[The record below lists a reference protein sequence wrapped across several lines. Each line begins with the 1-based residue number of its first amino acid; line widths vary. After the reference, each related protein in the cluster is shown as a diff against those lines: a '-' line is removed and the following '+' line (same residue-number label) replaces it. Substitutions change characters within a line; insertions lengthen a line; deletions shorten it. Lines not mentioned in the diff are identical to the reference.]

1 MFEVISLSVKIIV
14 FILNGIRTF
23 KIIRKKQKKD
33 FRSVSQ
39 PNTWGKYRIFLLEK
53 FSFVKL
59 QLNFANLTVSDIF
72 QNKMIKQARKKLEI
86 IMS

>member
-1 MFEVISLSVKIIV
+1 MFEVISLSVKIIL

-53 FSFVKL
+53 L
-59 QLNFANLTVSDIF
+59 IL
-72 QNKMIKQARKKLEI
+72 
-86 IMS
+86 